1 MGRHAARGTSRT
13 WGQRAVLAFN
23 AVACVA
29 CLLAAG
35 ALTWTWQRV
44 REIPRV
50 ELSGLL
56 QPIDT
61 AVAEGQA
68 QNVLIVGTDSADGLP
83 DDDPRRIG
91 RDAGVRSDTI
101 MLLRIDPAS
110 EQASLLSLPR
120 DLWVPI

>member
-1 MGRHAARGTSRT
+1 MGKHAAPGTTRT

-23 AVACVA
+23 VVACVG

-50 ELSGLL
+50 ELTGLL
-56 QPIDT
+56 QPVDSAI
-61 AVAEGQA
+61 AEGQV

-83 DDDPRRIG
+83 DDDPRRLG
-91 RDAGVRSDTI
+91 RGAGIRSDT
-101 MLLRIDPAS
+101 
-110 EQASLLSLPR
+110 
-120 DLWVPI
+120 